1 VDDALLRVSG
11 LSRYEAVTRSYDGF
25 RLSGV
30 RRARKYER
38 QRAFLEFNSHLLPAR
53 TSPHA
58 KSSLVGD
65 AGCDERKHSC
75 WCLLST
81 AVRVGHGCAWRC
93 HPHVASTQRWLLYMN
108 HPYSQTYDSL
118 LCTAVCPIN
127 GRTQYALDHISLRSQ
142 NRGESLNTIPHDHP

>member
-1 VDDALLRVSG
+1 MRLRVSG
-11 LSRYEAVTRSYDGF
+11 LPRYEAVTRSYNGF

-81 AVRVGHGCAWRC
+81 AVRVGHDCAWRC
-93 HPHVASTQRWLLYMN
+93 HQHVASTQRWLLYTN
-108 HPYSQTYDSL
+108 HTYFQTFDSS
-118 LCTAVCPIN
+118 LCTEVYPIN
-127 GRTQYALDHISLRSQ
+127 GRTQYALDHVSLKGH
-142 NRGESLNTIPHDHP
+142 NRGGSLNTTTHDHP